1 MKLIIAEKP
10 SLGRAI
16 AEWLGIQT
24 KHKGYIECKNGY
36 TVTWLFGHLL
46 ELYDAYEYNPEWKSW
61 ACQLPIHPPVFK
73 LKLRDDDG
81 IRCQFSIMLGLIT
94 SCVEVINA
102 GDPDREGQLLVD
114 EVLEYA
120 NNIKPV
126 NRLWLSAIDDK
137 SIAKAF
143 AEIKPNTHYHGYKLA
158 AETRQQ
164 ADWLIGI
171 NYTRAFTQAFQKYG
185 YDKMMPIGRVQTPT
199 LKLIVDRDNEIK
211 NFKSKD
217 YYTLSATFNKEI
229 PEVKSRLIVPEHI
242 KSLQDEDGR
251 LLDKQPLQD
260 IITQIANKQG
270 IVANYTQQIKTT
282 KQPLLYNLS
291 TLQSVANK
299 AYGLS
304 AQQVLDATQLLYE
317 NKLTSYP
324 RTDCQYMPES
334 QYAEAQ
340 NILAKLQTCGVYTS
354 FTPNHIIKSKVWDD
368 KKVSAHHAIVPTGA
382 NLDNLDKIIGSLSD
396 KKEATAKI
404 FDLIC
409 LQYIAQFYPEFK
421 YSEVEIIFEVGE
433 YSNNAITKPYQFKT
447 IGRTTIEQG
456 WKAVITNQDNIANDK
471 DKPKDANDDAITQEL
486 PVLTFGQVATCT
498 KQELETKKTTKP
510 KPYTEGTL
518 IQTMSN
524 IHNRIPELVQ
534 QLSYDEVT
542 TKKLIKQYQTIL
554 KETAGLGTEA
564 TRASIIE
571 SLKLRTLIQ
580 TSGKNI
586 ISTELGQMLINSM
599 IGDKL
604 QHELAFLSSPLTTAE
619 YEQYLDEIVGS
630 SNINHQQ
637 TVANF
642 WQSFTPSLAKVREF
656 SLLQLN
662 IELNKNSTMCPHCAK
677 GNVYV
682 ALKPLDGK
690 FGKYWKC
697 QTCNSNL
704 KDVDG
709 KPLYI
714 EKTTTSAVPAKAT
727 GEKCPEC
734 SRDLVERDG
743 KFGKFIAC
751 SGYPNCKWTPPKP
764 ESAKPQPTDHLCTKC
779 SSPMVLR
786 ESKDKTSSFLACS
799 AYPKCK
805 NTITL
810 AVETSY
816 D

>member
-1 MKLIIAEKP
+1 M
-10 SLGRAI
+10 
-16 AEWLGIQT
+16 
-24 KHKGYIECKNGY
+24 
-36 TVTWLFGHLL
+36 
-46 ELYDAYEYNPEWKSW
+46 
-61 ACQLPIHPPVFK
+61 
-73 LKLRDDDG
+73 
-81 IRCQFSIMLGLIT
+81 
-94 SCVEVINA
+94 
-102 GDPDREGQLLVD
+102 
-114 EVLEYA
+114 
-120 NNIKPV
+120 
-126 NRLWLSAIDDK
+126 
-137 SIAKAF
+137 
-143 AEIKPNTHYHGYKLA
+143 HYRGYKLA

-199 LKLIVDRDNEIK
+199 LKLIVDRDNEIR

-229 PEVKSRLIVPEHI
+229 PEVKSRLIVPEYI

-260 IITQIANKQG
+260 IIIAIANKQG
-270 IVANYTQQIKTT
+270 VVANYTKQTKTT
-282 KQPLLYNLS
+282 KQPLLFNLS

-334 QYAEAQ
+334 QYADAQ
-340 NILAKLQTCGVYTS
+340 NILTKLQTCQAYTTL
-354 FTPNHIIKSKVWDD
+354 TPNHTIKSKVWDD

-382 NLDNLDKIIGSLSD
+382 NLDNLDKIIGGLAD

-409 LQYIAQFYPEFK
+409 VQYIAQFYPEFK
-421 YSEVEIIFEVGE
+421 YNEVEIIFEIGE
-433 YSNNAITKPYQFKT
+433 YNSNGNAISKPYQFKT

-456 WKAVITNQDNIANDK
+456 WKTVLTNQDTSANDK
-471 DKPKDANDDAITQEL
+471 DKPKVGDDVDVIAQEL
-486 PVLTFGQVATCT
+486 PVLSIGQVATCT
-498 KQELETKKTTKP
+498 TQELETKKTTKP

-518 IQTMSN
+518 IQAMSN
-524 IHNRIPELVQ
+524 IHKIIPELVQ
-534 QLSYDEVT
+534 QLSHDEAT
-542 TKKLIKQYQTIL
+542 TKKLIKQYQSIL

-571 SLKLRTLIQ
+571 SLKRRTLIQ

-586 ISTELGQMLINSM
+586 IGTELGQMLIGSM
-599 IGDKL
+599 VGDQL
-604 QHELAFLSSPLTTAE
+604 QQELSFLSSPLTTAE

-630 SNINHQQ
+630 NNQNAHQQ
-637 TVANF
+637 TVTNF
-642 WQSFTPSLAKVREF
+642 WNSFTPQLARVKDF
-656 SLLQLN
+656 TQLQLN
-662 IELNKNSTMCPHCAK
+662 VELNKNSITCPHCAK
-677 GNVYV
+677 NNINV
-682 ALKPLDGK
+682 ALKLLDGK

-697 QTCNSNL
+697 QACNTNL

-714 EKTTTSAVPAKAT
+714 EKTTTPSIPAKPT

-734 SRDLVERDG
+734 NSDLVERSG
-743 KFGKFIAC
+743 KFGMFIAC
-751 SGYPNCKWTPPKP
+751 SGYPKCKWTPPKP
-764 ESAKPQPTDHLCTKC
+764 ESAKPQPTDHLCIKC
-779 SSPMVLR
+779 NSPMVMR
-786 ESKDKTSSFLACS
+786 ESKDKTSSFLGCS
-799 AYPKCK
+799 TYPACK

-810 AVETSY
+810 EVETPN